1 MNEIISNNVNECSVS
16 NKGMP
21 LDVDVNVDIKVKNNR
36 GKLLQHIMKH
46 NKATSNMTEGIVR
59 FLRGEFNK
67 TAITSNIATVGTH
80 ANEAQQYIPTYI
92 GIGNI
97 GVHKNNEVKY
107 DANDDSQYSDKSLRR
122 EVFPYKR
129 EIGQTED
136 GPNINSRISISR
148 STSSN
153 SNLSDTYQLVIS
165 GYYQFSN
172 NFKLYYGNGKEVTE
186 CTVDSSDRR
195 SYAITE
201 FGLFSGNVDDYNA
214 KLLARLL
221 LDPETPLII
230 DSTSTVIINWTLG
243 VYSIDDMILN
253 TSKNSGYKYIQKTTT
268 AEDVNFDGGSTTD
281 GTDEAFWSNF

>member
-1 MNEIISNNVNECSVS
+1 MNEIISNSVNECSVS

-67 TAITSNIATVGTH
+67 TAITSSIATVGMH
-80 ANEAQQYIPTYI
+80 ANEAQHYIPTYI

-97 GVHKNNEVKY
+97 GVRANNEIMY
-107 DANDDSQYSDKSLRR
+107 DANDDSQYSDTSLRR
-122 EVFPYKR
+122 EIFPYKR
-129 EIGQTED
+129 DIGD
-136 GPNINSRISISR
+136 SSGANINSRISIAR

-165 GYYQFSN
+165 GYYQFNSDF
-172 NFKLYYGNGKEVTE
+172 NFYYGNGKAVKEFAT
-186 CTVDSSDRR
+186 DKSGNKSF
-195 SYAITE
+195 AITE
-201 FGLFSGNVDDYNA
+201 FGLFSGNVDDYDA

-221 LDPETPLII
+221 LDPKTPLIV
-230 DSTSTVIINWTLG
+230 DSTSTVIVNWTLG
-243 VYSIDDMILN
+243 VYSLDDMILN
-253 TSKNSGYKYIQKTTT
+253 TSKNSGYKYIQKTTEAKD
-268 AEDVNFDGGSTTD
+268 AEFDGNTSSTS
-281 GTDEAFWSNF
+281 TDEINWSNF